1 MTPGS
6 AFPVLDEAGEAV
18 IAVVGP
24 RGQLVKA
31 KLDPE
36 TGQLTP
42 VQFFPLLFFCQWSA
56 TSMTLELY

>member
-1 MTPGS
+1 
-6 AFPVLDEAGEAV
+6 VLDEAGEAV

-31 KLDPE
+31 KLDPA

-42 VQFFPLLFFCQWSA
+42 VCSLF
-56 TSMTLELY
+56 YN